1 MVNAPITNN
10 SPLPAG
16 KYGKLKKKST
26 RWRHQSNKG
35 KSGSEEE
42 RVRALGAM
50 CSVRSIRKVL
60 AEKQPETH
68 FLMNQHKVK
77 WIEDYVDRETI
88 VATKPVQDA
97 VTAIMQEKEHIRNVE
112 KAWLTTTKPETT
124 FEEMLIGI
132 GDSLSD
138 LASSEDQGDGE
149 DEDDDDEDTELGNL
163 SEDDEH
169 GWVMGTIS
177 KMVPHR
183 TESFQQTQMRL
194 DKLTQQGWGD
204 AAHYFREWD
213 MKYGMTELKVPAVV
227 KTQTDTTA
235 ATPSLTTF
243 GEHMQVVEI
252 VPGQSQ
258 MLHVMSRQGSS
269 QMRLGSEKSHVDNH
283 IVSLMPDAVPDSS
296 QREIAMPVQ
305 PVSIY
310 PSI

>member
-1 MVNAPITNN
+1 
-10 SPLPAG
+10 
-16 KYGKLKKKST
+16 
-26 RWRHQSNKG
+26 
-35 KSGSEEE
+35 
-42 RVRALGAM
+42 
-50 CSVRSIRKVL
+50 
-60 AEKQPETH
+60 
-68 FLMNQHKVK
+68 
-77 WIEDYVDRETI
+77 
-88 VATKPVQDA
+88 
-97 VTAIMQEKEHIRNVE
+97 
-112 KAWLTTTKPETT
+112 
-124 FEEMLIGI
+124 
-132 GDSLSD
+132 
-138 LASSEDQGDGE
+138 
-149 DEDDDDEDTELGNL
+149 
-163 SEDDEH
+163 
-169 GWVMGTIS
+169 
-177 KMVPHR
+177 
-183 TESFQQTQMRL
+183 
-194 DKLTQQGWGD
+194 
-204 AAHYFREWD
+204 